1 MAEDLLGKV
10 AIVTGAAMGIGQAV
24 ALRLA
29 QDGCDLVLVDLD
41 RELLQETER
50 CVEKFG
56 RRALVCP
63 LDISQWTQVG
73 EMVAEAI
80 KVFERIDILV
90 NSAGILGPNVPIWD
104 YGVEDWDRVIGVDLK
119 GTFLMCK
126 GVISQMRKQQN
137 GRIVNL
143 SSIAG
148 KDGNPLMCGY
158 TAAKA
163 GVIAFSRGLALE
175 VVQDGI
181 IVNSIAPAVIEGRI
195 SKATTPEQQQLLRAK
210 IPMNRLGKPEEV
222 ANLVRFLV
230 SDQCTFSTGACYDI
244 SGGRAVY

>member
-1 MAEDLLGKV
+1 MANGLAGKV
-10 AIVTGAAMGIGQAV
+10 AIVTGAAMGIGQTV
-24 ALRLA
+24 ALQFA
-29 QDGCDLVLVDLD
+29 QDGCDLILVDLD
-41 RELLQETER
+41 LALLQETAEAI
-50 CVEKFG
+50 KKLG
-56 RRALVCP
+56 RKAVVFP
-63 LDISQWTQVG
+63 ADISQWSEVKG
-73 EMVAEAI
+73 ISDVAMNN
-80 KVFERIDILV
+80 FQRIDILV
-90 NSAGILGPNVPIWD
+90 NSAGILGPNVPVWEYD
-104 YGVEDWDRVIGVDLK
+104 VEDWDRVIGVDLK

-126 GVISQMRKQQN
+126 AVVDQMRKQKS

-148 KDGNPLMCGY
+148 KDGNPMMCGY

-163 GVIAFSRGLALE
+163 GVIGFSRGLALE

-181 IVNSIAPAVIEGRI
+181 IVNSIAPAVIAGRI
-195 SKATTPEQQQLLRAK
+195 SMATTEEQQKVLRSK